1 MNLNNIYNFKNPVKH
16 FINIDELAFPQD
28 IQNFN
33 LDKLVWTE
41 PIKFRIRKD
50 EEKYRVLKLPNILN
64 LVAAYYHYKDMPYF
78 DDIQCLDIQ
87 HKRLSANIDTGD
99 FSGGEYDRQLERDF
113 NNLCIYDNLIR
124 LDVKEYYGRIYTHN
138 IDFNGHGERYLSN
151 MNCGETNGLLMGN
164 YISLYFAESIL
175 SKISVSIENMLMEQ
189 NIDCI
194 FSYFSDDFYFFC
206 NKEDNDGIISIFDK
220 VLEQFDLERSDKKEI
235 WTYETFNNHNVVARY
250 WKKVVAHCNT
260 HFNNEKTDNKL
271 CFINQMVYRMSKL
284 DDYKLKKV
292 FINNLF
298 KIKYFRELPLGKFQ
312 VKEYDYHQL
321 CFLLKYSPESMLY
334 AADRFAEMQNFD
346 KNKLTQFFKVRYKEC
361 LRNNYNEEQL
371 YYFYA
376 ISVFGFNE
384 ILQEYSGAVAKSC
397 NQILISYYLKD
408 HLFKEEEINYLR
420 TCTQESYWLQN
431 YHLILYSPDLM
442 SDLEESIEKYL
453 IPQKIKR
460 ALCTKVRM
468 QNQRITYLEF
478 YKENLSQNKAIIRD
492 IDMVKEE
499 ILEYLELKIQESEEM
514 FELEEDE

>member
-1 MNLNNIYNFKNPVKH
+1 MQLKYSNYVAFSHFHGKAVNN
-16 FINIDELAFPQD
+16 
-28 IQNFN
+28 
-33 LDKLVWTE
+33 
-41 PIKFRIRKD
+41 
-50 EEKYRVLKLPNILN
+50 
-64 LVAAYYHYKDMPYF
+64 
-78 DDIQCLDIQ
+78 
-87 HKRLSANIDTGD
+87 S
-99 FSGGEYDRQLERDF
+99 S
-113 NNLCIYDNLIR
+113 LIR

-235 WTYETFNNHNVVARY
+235 GTYETFNNHNVVARY

-260 HFNNEKTDNKL
+260 HFSNEKTDNKL

-492 IDMVKEE
+492 IDMVKAE